1 MGQGAMFSDRAGVS
15 GCEVDAVAET
25 ILPAGWGA
33 IEERPSLLLIGAE
46 PRCPALTAMAAGA
59 GLRLLGGIQPEDIAE
74 RLRRTVALDGLL
86 LDLRGARPDDER
98 VEQAI
103 RALRCWPGIGDA
115 RLLLVCDLPVLDPVI
130 AALDGSPA
138 TILCEA
144 SASEIAGALC
154 ELARE
159 RQDSVHFNDIGR
171 DRETIRLEELSD
183 EVRRLAQTIDRLA
196 QAGLSA
202 RTPGLH
208 DTTPVYQIAPSF
220 SGDRLPPRPAP
231 RADTAPAVSR
241 EEVLALLQARRLRD
255 RYLPPDL
262 FADPAWDMILD
273 LMAARLAGSRVSV
286 SSLCI
291 AAAVPATTALRWI
304 GQLTERGIFV
314 RSKDPA
320 DARRVFIA
328 LSDEAAESVESWFA
342 ATRRAA
348 MRFEG

>member
-1 MGQGAMFSDRAGVS
+1 MFSDRADAG
-15 GCEVDAVAET
+15 GREIDAVAEGL
-25 ILPAGWGA
+25 LPAGWGA
-33 IEERPSLLLIGAE
+33 IEERPSLLLIGAA
-46 PRCPALTAMAAGA
+46 PRCPALAAMAAGA
-59 GLRLLGGIQPEDIAE
+59 GLRLLGGIAPEEAAE

-86 LDLRGARPDDER
+86 FDLRGARPDDAR

-103 RALRCWPGIGDA
+103 RALLRWPGIGDA
-115 RLLLVCDLPVLDPVI
+115 RLLLVCDLPVIDPVM
-130 AALDGSPA
+130 AALDSAPA

-144 SASEIAGALC
+144 GASEIACALC
-154 ELARE
+154 DLARE
-159 RQDSVHFNDIGR
+159 PRDRVRLNDIGR
-171 DRETIRLEELSD
+171 DSERTRLEELSE

-202 RTPGLH
+202 HGTGLN
-208 DTTPVYQIAPSF
+208 DRTPVYQIAPSF
-220 SGDRLPPRPAP
+220 NGDRLVPRPAP
-231 RADTAPAVSR
+231 RAATAPAVSR
-241 EEVLALLQARRLRD
+241 EEVRALLQARRLRD

-304 GQLTERGIFV
+304 AQLTERGIFV

-328 LSDEAAESVESWFA
+328 LSDEAADSVADWFA
-342 ATRRAA
+342 ATRRAG